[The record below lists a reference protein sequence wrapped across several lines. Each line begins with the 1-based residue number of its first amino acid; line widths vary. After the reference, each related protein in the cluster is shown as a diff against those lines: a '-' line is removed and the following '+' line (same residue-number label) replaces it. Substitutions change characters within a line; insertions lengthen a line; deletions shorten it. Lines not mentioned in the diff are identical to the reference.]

1 MKNFL
6 LDLASIDLI
15 NVTQLVCVSSS
26 NSCARHSLPLSSQA
40 VTPSQIV
47 PYDAYE
53 SFTENFDL
61 SILASDNP
69 YSSTN
74 FGSSTNTALPTITT
88 TPPPAADLLPTTM
101 PIKIENSQQWDS
113 YNNHAYSNQLQV
125 TVPQYGSN
133 GMYSYPSPQSTNSSM
148 SYENQFSVFPPSPT
162 PSIGSGDYQQSSTY
176 GMHYNF
182 KQEPSSGSLLPP
194 SPPESN
200 GATSPSAQFYMDQV
214 KVEPQDY
221 PMVDN
226 SVPLEDCVD
235 IEEYFRGIRPE
246 SMFRPIESAP
256 SVELGATDSKDH
268 VLLRECLQDTSFQRR
283 HNLKPVALES
293 LFGGWESRGDI
304 EPVISLAI
312 EQARRD
318 VEDTCATLNISP
330 GKNILKNPINRELRD
345 RFYITGRNHLERKGI
360 GSNIITDSAFVE
372 DGFITVEWLSLYVCL
387 RIYLCLA
394 HFFVFAT
401 EFPTLL

>member
-15 NVTQLVCVSSS
+15 NVTQLVCVPSI
-26 NSCARHSLPLSSQA
+26 NSLPLSLQA

-53 SFTENFDL
+53 NFTDNFDL

-74 FGSSTNTALPTITT
+74 FGSAPTPATNTTLPTITT
-88 TPPPAADLLPTTM
+88 TPPPAADLLPTT
-101 PIKIENSQQWDS
+101 IKMENSQLWDS
-113 YNNHAYSNQLQV
+113 YNNHAFSNQLQV

-162 PSIGSGDYQQSSTY
+162 PSIGSGDYQQSAAY
-176 GMHYNF
+176 GMQYNF
-182 KQEPSSGSLLPP
+182 KQESNSGSLLLPP

-200 GATSPSAQFYMDQV
+200 GAPSPSAQFYMDQV
-214 KVEPQDY
+214 KVEPQEY
-221 PMVDN
+221 PMVDH
-226 SVPLEDCVD
+226 SMPLEDCVD

-256 SVELGATDSKDH
+256 SVELGVSDSKDH

-330 GKNILKNPINRELRD
+330 GKNSIKNSITREERTVLYD
-345 RFYITGRNHLERKGI
+345 HLERKGV
-360 GSNIITDSAFVE
+360 GSEIITDSAFVE
-372 DGFITVEWLSLYVCL
+372 NGFVTVEWLSLYVFIFTC
-387 RIYLCLA
+387 
-394 HFFVFAT
+394 V
-401 EFPTLL
+401 